1 MLLAIVAGTLAGAA
15 ASVRSGDRSAPMMW
29 LAILGVGLGSYLL
42 RVIPLVVLPR
52 VSVPPSFDRVVR
64 HAGLAAIT
72 ALLVASISGQAG
84 PAISVRR
91 LVAVPVASALAI
103 RGASMLYVVLVGGLV
118 YVAVLLGVE
127 RGRLT
132 TRADVRR

>member
-1 MLLAIVAGTLAGAA
+1 MT
-15 ASVRSGDRSAPMMW
+15 W
-29 LAILGVGLGSYLL
+29 LAVIGVGLGSYLL

-64 HAGLAAIT
+64 HAGLAAVT

-84 PAISVRR
+84 GDLRPT
-91 LVAVPVASALAI
+91 LVAVLVASALAI

-118 YVAVLLGVE
+118 YVAVQLASSAVG
-127 RGRLT
+127 
-132 TRADVRR
+132 

>member
-1 MLLAIVAGTLAGAA
+1 
-15 ASVRSGDRSAPMMW
+15 MMW
-29 LAILGVGLGSYLL
+29 LAIVGVGLGSYLL

-64 HAGLAAIT
+64 HAGLAAVT

-84 PAISVRR
+84 GDLRPT
-91 LVAVPVASALAI
+91 LVAV
-103 RGASMLYVVLVGGLV
+103 RGRIGARDPGCVDAVRRVGRRARLRGRP
-118 YVAVLLGVE
+118 AGVE

-132 TRADVRR
+132 IRADVCR